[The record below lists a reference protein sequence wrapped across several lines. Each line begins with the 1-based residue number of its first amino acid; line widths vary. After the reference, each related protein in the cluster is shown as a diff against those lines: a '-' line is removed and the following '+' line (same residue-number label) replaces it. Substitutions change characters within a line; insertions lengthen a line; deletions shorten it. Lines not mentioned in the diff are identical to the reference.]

1 LHEAF
6 ESPDLSPTASNL
18 ALAVFHL
25 SLSVSDFS
33 HAMFDLSPVAVTK
46 DHAKVHTCH
55 APHLSVLI
63 SVSTSS
69 GAMLNGSMAKV

>member
-6 ESPDLSPTASNL
+6 ESPDLSPTASDL
-18 ALAVFHL
+18 AL
-25 SLSVSDFS
+25 SMSDFS

-55 APHLSVLI
+55 APHLSVSI

-69 GAMLNGSMAKV
+69 GTMLNGSMAKV